1 MLSRWSHRF
10 SIALELNELSKEGT
24 FRFRP
29 ALMNNAAEAF
39 KCCASSAHC
48 QFFSLNFA
56 VTLSP
61 QNVNHTDRIGWDSR
75 GAAMR
80 APLPM
85 QLGVTDHIWSIGE
98 LVDAASSDEAPK
110 PAGGRAARSG

>member
-48 QFFSLNFA
+48 QFFSLDFA
-56 VTLSP
+56 ATLSP
-61 QNVNHTDRIGWDSR
+61 GASE
-75 GAAMR
+75 GAAVR
-80 APLPM
+80 TPLPIPKRNCRKHEPL
-85 QLGVTDHIWSIGE
+85 QG
-98 LVDAASSDEAPK
+98 SSP
-110 PAGGRAARSG
+110 GSGSF

>member
-61 QNVNHTDRIGWDSR
+61 QNVNHSDRIGWDSQ
-75 GAAMR
+75 GGGDACSAAYAAWR
-80 APLPM
+80 HGSHLEHW
-85 QLGVTDHIWSIGE
+85 GIGGCGIE
-98 LVDAASSDEAPK
+98 
-110 PAGGRAARSG
+110 R